1 MTLKR
6 WLMTLLIATVFFLA
20 GVAVG
25 RFVMPRKINIMVINI
40 KDLVEIIERYN
51 ETKYEFEKIKEWNE
65 NAITKPE
72 PEKKEIGSNEN
83 K

>member
-1 MTLKR
+1 MTFKR
-6 WLMTLLIATVFFLA
+6 WLVTLLIVTLIFIA

-25 RFVMPRKINIMVINI
+25 RFVMPRKVYITVINI

-65 NAITKPE
+65 NAIIEPE

>member
-1 MTLKR
+1 MKR
-6 WLMTLLIATVFFLA
+6 FLIALLIVTLIFIA

-25 RFVMPRKINIMVINI
+25 RFVMPRKVYITVINI

-65 NAITKPE
+65 NAIIEPE
-72 PEKKEIGSNEN
+72 PEEEK
-83 K
+83 

>member
-1 MTLKR
+1 MKR
-6 WLMTLLIATVFFLA
+6 FFIILFVAAICFLA

-25 RFVMPRKINIMVINI
+25 RFVMPRKIHITVVNI

-51 ETKYEFEKIKEWNE
+51 EAKHELEKIKLWNE
-65 NAITKPE
+65 NAIIEPE

>member
-1 MTLKR
+1 MIFKR
-6 WLMTLLIATVFFLA
+6 WLMTLLIAVFIFIA

-25 RFVMPRKINIMVINI
+25 RFVMPRKINIIVINI

-51 ETKYEFEKIKEWNE
+51 ETKYEFEKIKKWNE
-65 NAITKPE
+65 EAIVEPE
-72 PEKKEIGSNEN
+72 PEEEN